1 MTSPGWWRP
10 RVYTTV
16 LAVLILAAAAAWWAL
31 IPAARGQ
38 TDVSVDPTMTRG
50 PHTARV
56 TIFEF
61 SDYE

>member
-1 MTSPGWWRP
+1 MISGRWWRP
-10 RVYTTV
+10 RVYTTL
-16 LAVLILAAAAAWWAL
+16 LAVLVVAAAAWWAL

-38 TDVSVDPTMTRG
+38 VDVSVDPAMTRG
-50 PHTARV
+50 ALTARV